1 MAEPW
6 LLLALGASPFL
17 VGLNAFALS
26 APGWLLTL
34 AGGALADRKDRRLVI
49 AVFQTIQMLCPAA
62 IVVLLLVGAITPWI
76 IIGLSV
82 VVGIT
87 DALSMPSFQSIVPS
101 IVNRDQ
107 LALGIALNTT
117 QFSLSRMLG
126 PAIVGVL
133 MASVGAVACFAVSAV
148 SYIPFVGVA
157 LWILPRRGP
166 RHTETTPATERTTW
180 HRIKKIWQQPHVRG
194 ALLTVF
200 VGCLLTAPLVTFTP
214 ILIKQAFGGNATVFS
229 IAMTAFGA
237 GGVLGAVALLGVPS
251 HVDRRHMSAYT
262 AIANGIVVVL
272 IALNPWQWGLPPL
285 LVLASAAMTV
295 SLTTADVVLQASAP
309 RVVLGQTVSLYL
321 LALSG
326 GISLGALLTGV
337 TVGWLGV
344 QHALLLDGV
353 LAVVVQLVVTRN
365 WLRAPHGVVPDAPAA
380 AT

>member
-17 VGLNAFALS
+17 VGLNAFAMA

-34 AGGALADRKDRRLVI
+34 AGGALADRKDRRIVI

-101 IVNRDQ
+101 IVNSDQ
-107 LALGIALNTT
+107 LARGIALNTT

-126 PAIVGVL
+126 PAIAGVL

-157 LWILPRRGP
+157 LWILPPRGP
-166 RHTETTPATERTTW
+166 RKTAAVPGERKTW

-200 VGCLLTAPLVTFTP
+200 VGCLFGAPLVTFTP
-214 ILIKQAFGGNATVFS
+214 VLVKQAFGGDSTVFS

-237 GGVLGAVALLGVPS
+237 GGLVGAVALLGVPS
-251 HVDRRHMSAYT
+251 HVDRRHVSAYT

-285 LVLASAAMTV
+285 LVLASAAMTISV
-295 SLTTADVVLQASAP
+295 TTADVVLQATAP
-309 RVVLGQTVSLYL
+309 RTVLGQTVSLYL

-337 TVGWLGV
+337 TIGWLGV

-353 LAVVVQLVVTRN
+353 LAVVLQLVLTRS
-365 WLRAPHGVVPDAPAA
+365 WLRAPPGGVADADAS
-380 AT
+380 